1 MRNIQSRQI
10 IKEVFMVLIGSFIL
24 AAALYHIHFQNHLT
38 EGGFVG
44 IALFIQNFYDIS
56 PSISTVIMDIPIILL
71 CASFLGRKMVGYS
84 FLGSIS
90 FGVFYSLME
99 NYSPFTVDLSNNLFV
114 AAIVGGALA
123 GIGLGFILRFG
134 GATGGDDILTIVLS
148 KRTRFTIG
156 QIFFVFDAIVLA
168 LSLYYLN
175 WTEIAFTILSIA
187 VQAKT
192 LDLIYYPK
200 AEKKRKSNQYLF
212 QCQKNMQ
219 QIKKAKGFGLSLFLR
234 SLFFFNYVAHLIK
247 SICKF
252 SNVSC

>member
-1 MRNIQSRQI
+1 
-10 IKEVFMVLIGSFIL
+10 
-24 AAALYHIHFQNHLT
+24 
-38 EGGFVG
+38 
-44 IALFIQNFYDIS
+44 
-56 PSISTVIMDIPIILL
+56 
-71 CASFLGRKMVGYS
+71 MVGYS

-90 FGVFYSLME
+90 FGVFYSFME
-99 NYSPFTVDLSNNLFV
+99 NYSPFTVDLSNNLFI
-114 AAIVGGALA
+114 AAVVGGALA

-200 AEKKRKSNQYLF
+200 QKNSRKTASICSNVQKHATIKKRKASASRFFMLF
-212 QCQKNMQ
+212 
-219 QIKKAKGFGLSLFLR
+219 S
-234 SLFFFNYVAHLIK
+234 
-247 SICKF
+247 F
-252 SNVSC
+252 STIWRT

>member
-10 IKEVFMVLIGSFIL
+10 IKEIFMVLIGSFIL

-56 PSISTVIMDIPIILL
+56 PSISTVLMDIPIILL

-90 FGVFYSLME
+90 FGVFYSFME
-99 NYSPFTVDLSNNLFV
+99 NYSPFTVDLSNNLFI
-114 AAIVGGALA
+114 AAVVGGALA

-148 KRTRFTIG
+148 KKTRFTIG

-200 AEKKRKSNQYLF
+200 TEKAEEKQPVSIPMSKKHATN
-212 QCQKNMQ
+212 
-219 QIKKAKGFGLSLFLR
+219 
-234 SLFFFNYVAHLIK
+234 
-247 SICKF
+247 
-252 SNVSC
+252 

>member
-1 MRNIQSRQI
+1 
-10 IKEVFMVLIGSFIL
+10 
-24 AAALYHIHFQNHLT
+24 
-38 EGGFVG
+38 
-44 IALFIQNFYDIS
+44 
-56 PSISTVIMDIPIILL
+56 
-71 CASFLGRKMVGYS
+71 MVGYS

-90 FGVFYSLME
+90 FGVFYSFME
-99 NYSPFTVDLSNNLFV
+99 NYSPFTVDLSNNLFI
-114 AAIVGGALA
+114 AAVVGGALA

-200 AEKKRKSNQYLF
+200 TEKQQKSSQYLF
-212 QCQKNMQ
+212 QCPKTCNEL
-219 QIKKAKGFGLSLFLR
+219 KSERLR
-234 SLFFFNYVAHLIK
+234 PLAFYALFFLDYMAHLIK

>member
-1 MRNIQSRQI
+1 MRNIPSRQI

-56 PSISTVIMDIPIILL
+56 PSISTVVMDIPIILL

-84 FLGSIS
+84 FLGSLS

-114 AAIVGGALA
+114 AAVVGGALA

-134 GATGGDDILTIVLS
+134 GATGGDDILTIILS

-200 AEKKRKSNQYLF
+200 QKRKQQSNPFLF
-212 QCQKNMQ
+212 QYPKNMRQ
-219 QIKKAKGFGLSLFLR
+219 TKKQRLRPLAFFHALF
-234 SLFFFNYVAHLIK
+234 S
-247 SICKF
+247 F
-252 SNVSC
+252 SNM

>member
-1 MRNIQSRQI
+1 
-10 IKEVFMVLIGSFIL
+10 
-24 AAALYHIHFQNHLT
+24 
-38 EGGFVG
+38 
-44 IALFIQNFYDIS
+44 
-56 PSISTVIMDIPIILL
+56 
-71 CASFLGRKMVGYS
+71 MVGYS

-90 FGVFYSLME
+90 FGVFYSFME
-99 NYSPFTVDLSNNLFV
+99 NYSPFTVDLSNNLFI
-114 AAIVGGALA
+114 AAVVGGALA

-192 LDLIYYPK
+192 WI
-200 AEKKRKSNQYLF
+200 
-212 QCQKNMQ
+212 
-219 QIKKAKGFGLSLFLR
+219 
-234 SLFFFNYVAHLIK
+234 
-247 SICKF
+247 
-252 SNVSC
+252 

>member
-1 MRNIQSRQI
+1 
-10 IKEVFMVLIGSFIL
+10 
-24 AAALYHIHFQNHLT
+24 
-38 EGGFVG
+38 
-44 IALFIQNFYDIS
+44 
-56 PSISTVIMDIPIILL
+56 
-71 CASFLGRKMVGYS
+71 MVGYS

-99 NYSPFTVDLSNNLFV
+99 NYSPFTVDLSNNLFI
-114 AAIVGGALA
+114 AAVVGGALA

-148 KRTRFTIG
+148 KTRFTIG

-200 AEKKRKSNQYLF
+200 QRKQKKSNQYLF
-212 QCQKNMQ
+212 QCPKSMQ
-219 QIKKAKGFGLSLFLR
+219 QIKSERPRPLAFMLF
-234 SLFFFNYVAHLIK
+234 S
-247 SICKF
+247 F
-252 SNVSC
+252 STMWRT

>member
-56 PSISTVIMDIPIILL
+56 PSISTVLMDIPIILL

-90 FGVFYSLME
+90 FGVFYSFME
-99 NYSPFTVDLSNNLFV
+99 NYSPFTVDLSNNLFI
-114 AAIVGGALA
+114 AAVVGGTLA

-200 AEKKRKSNQYLF
+200 TEKTAEKQPVSVP
-212 QCQKNMQ
+212 MS
-219 QIKKAKGFGLSLFLR
+219 KKHAT
-234 SLFFFNYVAHLIK
+234 N
-247 SICKF
+247 
-252 SNVSC
+252 

>member
-1 MRNIQSRQI
+1 
-10 IKEVFMVLIGSFIL
+10 
-24 AAALYHIHFQNHLT
+24 
-38 EGGFVG
+38 
-44 IALFIQNFYDIS
+44 
-56 PSISTVIMDIPIILL
+56 
-71 CASFLGRKMVGYS
+71 MVGYS

-90 FGVFYSLME
+90 FGVFYSFME
-99 NYSPFTVDLSNNLFV
+99 NYSPFTVDLSNNLFI
-114 AAIVGGALA
+114 AAVVGGALA

-156 QIFFVFDAIVLA
+156 QIFVFDAIVLA

-200 AEKKRKSNQYLF
+200 QKNSRKAASICSNVQ
-212 QCQKNMQ
+212 NMQ
-219 QIKKAKGFGLSLFLR
+219 QIKKRKASASRFLCSFLSRLYGALDKIY
-234 SLFFFNYVAHLIK
+234 LQIQ
-247 SICKF
+247 
-252 SNVSC
+252 

>member
-1 MRNIQSRQI
+1 
-10 IKEVFMVLIGSFIL
+10 MVLIGSFIL

-56 PSISTVIMDIPIILL
+56 PSISTVMMDIPIILL
-71 CASFLGRKMVGYS
+71 CASLLGRKMVGYS

-99 NYSPFTVDLSNNLFV
+99 NYSPFTVDLSNNLFI
-114 AAIVGGALA
+114 AAVVGGALA

-148 KRTRFTIG
+148 KKHVLQLGKF
-156 QIFFVFDAIVLA
+156 FFVFDAIVLA

-175 WTEIAFTILSIA
+175 WTEIAFTILSNCRTGKNIGFNLLSKNRKSRRKA
-187 VQAKT
+187 ASIYSNVQ
-192 LDLIYYPK
+192 K
-200 AEKKRKSNQYLF
+200 ACNKLKKRKAS
-212 QCQKNMQ
+212 
-219 QIKKAKGFGLSLFLR
+219 ASR
-234 SLFFFNYVAHLIK
+234 FFYAH
-247 SICKF
+247 F
-252 SNVSC
+252 SFSTMWRT

>member
-1 MRNIQSRQI
+1 
-10 IKEVFMVLIGSFIL
+10 
-24 AAALYHIHFQNHLT
+24 
-38 EGGFVG
+38 
-44 IALFIQNFYDIS
+44 
-56 PSISTVIMDIPIILL
+56 
-71 CASFLGRKMVGYS
+71 MVGYS

-90 FGVFYSLME
+90 FGVFYSFME
-99 NYSPFTVDLSNNLFV
+99 NYSPFTVDLSNNLFI
-114 AAIVGGALA
+114 AAVVGGALA

-200 AEKKRKSNQYLF
+200 QKNSRKTASICSNVQ
-212 QCQKNMQ
+212 NMQ
-219 QIKKAKGFGLSLFLR
+219 QIKSERLRLAFYALFLSR
-234 SLFFFNYVAHLIK
+234 LYGALDKIYLQ
-247 SICKF
+247 IQ
-252 SNVSC
+252 

>member
-1 MRNIQSRQI
+1 
-10 IKEVFMVLIGSFIL
+10 
-24 AAALYHIHFQNHLT
+24 
-38 EGGFVG
+38 
-44 IALFIQNFYDIS
+44 
-56 PSISTVIMDIPIILL
+56 
-71 CASFLGRKMVGYS
+71 
-84 FLGSIS
+84 
-90 FGVFYSLME
+90 ME
-99 NYSPFTVDLSNNLFV
+99 NYSPFTVDLSNNLFI
-114 AAIVGGALA
+114 AAVVGGALA

-148 KRTRFTIG
+148 KKTRFTIG

-200 AEKKRKSNQYLF
+200 TEKSRRKAASIYSNVQKACNKLKKRKASASRFFYARF
-212 QCQKNMQ
+212 
-219 QIKKAKGFGLSLFLR
+219 FL
-234 SLFFFNYVAHLIK
+234 LDYVAHLIK

>member
-1 MRNIQSRQI
+1 
-10 IKEVFMVLIGSFIL
+10 MVLIGSFIL

-56 PSISTVIMDIPIILL
+56 PSISTVLMDIPIILL

-90 FGVFYSLME
+90 FGVFYSFME
-99 NYSPFTVDLSNNLFV
+99 NYSPFTVDLSNNLFIGAV
-114 AAIVGGALA
+114 VGGALA

-200 AEKKRKSNQYLF
+200 QQKSDQYLF
-212 QCQKNMQ
+212 QCPKTCN
-219 QIKKAKGFGLSLFLR
+219 KLKSERLR
-234 SLFFFNYVAHLIK
+234 PLAFYALFFLDYMAHLIK

>member
-1 MRNIQSRQI
+1 
-10 IKEVFMVLIGSFIL
+10 
-24 AAALYHIHFQNHLT
+24 
-38 EGGFVG
+38 
-44 IALFIQNFYDIS
+44 
-56 PSISTVIMDIPIILL
+56 MDIPIILL

-99 NYSPFTVDLSNNLFV
+99 NYSPFTVDLSNNLFI
-114 AAIVGGALA
+114 AAVVGGALA

-200 AEKKRKSNQYLF
+200 AEKKAEKQPVSIP
-212 QCQKNMQ
+212 MS
-219 QIKKAKGFGLSLFLR
+219 KKHAT
-234 SLFFFNYVAHLIK
+234 N
-247 SICKF
+247 
-252 SNVSC
+252 

>member
-1 MRNIQSRQI
+1 
-10 IKEVFMVLIGSFIL
+10 
-24 AAALYHIHFQNHLT
+24 
-38 EGGFVG
+38 
-44 IALFIQNFYDIS
+44 
-56 PSISTVIMDIPIILL
+56 
-71 CASFLGRKMVGYS
+71 MVGYS

-90 FGVFYSLME
+90 FGVFYSFME
-99 NYSPFTVDLSNNLFV
+99 NYSPFTVDLSNNLFIAV
-114 AAIVGGALA
+114 VGGALA

-200 AEKKRKSNQYLF
+200 
-212 QCQKNMQ
+212 QKNSR
-219 QIKKAKGFGLSLFLR
+219 KTA
-234 SLFFFNYVAHLIK
+234 
-247 SICKF
+247 SIC
-252 SNVSC
+252 SNVQKHATN

>member
-1 MRNIQSRQI
+1 
-10 IKEVFMVLIGSFIL
+10 
-24 AAALYHIHFQNHLT
+24 
-38 EGGFVG
+38 
-44 IALFIQNFYDIS
+44 
-56 PSISTVIMDIPIILL
+56 
-71 CASFLGRKMVGYS
+71 
-84 FLGSIS
+84 
-90 FGVFYSLME
+90 ME
-99 NYSPFTVDLSNNLFV
+99 NYSPFTVDLSNNLFI
-114 AAIVGGALA
+114 AAVVGGALA

-200 AEKKRKSNQYLF
+200 TEKQQKSSQYLF
-212 QCQKNMQ
+212 QCPKTCNEL
-219 QIKKAKGFGLSLFLR
+219 KSERLRPLAFYALFLSR
-234 SLFFFNYVAHLIK
+234 LYGALDKIYLQ
-247 SICKF
+247 IQ
-252 SNVSC
+252 